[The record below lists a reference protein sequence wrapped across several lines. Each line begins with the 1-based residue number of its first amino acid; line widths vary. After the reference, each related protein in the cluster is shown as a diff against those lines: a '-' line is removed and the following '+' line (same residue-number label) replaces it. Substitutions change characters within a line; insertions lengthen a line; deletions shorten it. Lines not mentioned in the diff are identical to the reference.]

1 MVGYLI
7 EQSAQGSERLS
18 VTDRESEK
26 RERQELRHKRD
37 RESVAQF
44 RSLVCNWFRSSQLQS
59 DLVQPSFFVHPY
71 SQAPLLLKHNCLLG
85 Y

>member
-44 RSLVCNWFRSSQLQS
+44 
-59 DLVQPSFFVHPY
+59 